1 MESIMGPHRNREDL
15 GNGEIRFNMAQRR
28 HQHNMDSKPWLKM
41 YEQDF
46 QNELS
51 LVMVWIWK
59 VSYMCKWFKHL
70 IPVSDNIWAVVETN
84 MWDLSI
90 RSRPLVTGLK
100 VIAPPASHLRLVF
113 LILCDTI
120 SCFQETIAS
129 FHLFSTMKLNN
140 NIMSSLFP
148 VMFLLRLMIKKQKQK
163 AWWLSLLGQLAFSI
177 ASNATSFLCPCP
189 QCSNLLK
196 LWVTSVQKT
205 ASV

>member
-1 MESIMGPHRNREDL
+1 MESIMGPHRNREGL

-90 RSRPLVTGLK
+90 RSRPLVAGLK
-100 VIAPPASHLRLVF
+100 VIASTCFPPQTCILDPLGYSELWHNLLLPRNNCQLPFIFHNETKQQHNVF
-113 LILCDTI
+113 LV
-120 SCFQETIAS
+120 SCHVFIES
-129 FHLFSTMKLNN
+129 DD
-140 NIMSSLFP
+140 
-148 VMFLLRLMIKKQKQK
+148 KKQKTESMMGVPIG
-163 AWWLSLLGQLAFSI
+163 LISI
-177 ASNATSFLCPCP
+177 LHSF
-189 QCSNLLK
+189 
-196 LWVTSVQKT
+196 
-205 ASV
+205 